1 MSRARVTIWSFGR
14 RAFRATWGGGSKA
27 SVEPSAKTA
36 TAIRILSRW
45 LRDGLLVEDGDRL
58 VFIDWEEVSALAD
71 GEA

>member
-1 MSRARVTIWSFGR
+1 MWSFGR
-14 RAFRATWGGGSKA
+14 RAFRVRWGGGCKV

-36 TAIRILSRW
+36 TAIRILSRR

-58 VFIDWEEVSALAD
+58 VLIDWEGVSALAD